1 MQILYQLLS
10 SVVAGAWSFVLTLII
25 LQILGTI
32 PFLRLKLT
40 EQEEALGSDWIELGE
55 LASKKTYKLKHK
67 NIYFHFINCYF
78 N

>member
-55 LASKKTYKLKHK
+55 LASRE
-67 NIYFHFINCYF
+67 I
-78 N
+78 

>member
-1 MQILYQLLS
+1 M
-10 SVVAGAWSFVLTLII
+10 VAGAWSFVLTLII

-55 LASKKTYKLKHK
+55 LASRE
-67 NIYFHFINCYF
+67 I
-78 N
+78 

>member
-10 SVVAGAWSFVLTLII
+10 SVVAGAWSFLLTLII
-25 LQILGTI
+25 LQILGII

-55 LASKKTYKLKHK
+55 LASKGKHKLKHK
-67 NIYFHFINCYF
+67 NIHFINSYLH
-78 N
+78 